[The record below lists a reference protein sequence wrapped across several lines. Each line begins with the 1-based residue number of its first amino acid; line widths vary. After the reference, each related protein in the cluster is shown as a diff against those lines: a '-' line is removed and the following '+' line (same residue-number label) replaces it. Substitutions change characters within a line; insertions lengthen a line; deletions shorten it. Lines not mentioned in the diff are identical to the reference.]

1 MLVGTNIKE
10 FYKVTLDLGPLFNPY
25 PSFQFQTSQ
34 SQETL
39 LNQGLNIIPQYLM
52 HGIQSNCGNN
62 KHSSSEGTFF
72 KNETQSTLN
81 FVVI

>member
-52 HGIQSNCGNN
+52 HGIQSNMAII
-62 KHSSSEGTFF
+62 SI
-72 KNETQSTLN
+72 
-81 FVVI
+81 VVVKALFLKMKPKLH